1 MAEMLKYDSER
12 GAFDRIIRGDAV
24 KLRNPER
31 WFVPTSDATRWV
43 STWDEFLA
51 AGGIVSFSEDQAQIE
66 LLLPEPYKF
75 SIRFNERE
83 DDNGQR
89 D

>member
-1 MAEMLKYDSER
+1 MSEMLKYDSER
-12 GAFDRIIRGDAV
+12 GVFDRIIRNDAV
-24 KLRNPER
+24 KLRKPER
-31 WFVPTSDATRWV
+31 WFVPTSERTKWV

-51 AGGIVSFSEDQAQIE
+51 AGGIASFSEDGTQME

-75 SIRFNERE
+75 SIQFIKESS
-83 DDNGQR
+83 NGQG